1 MIKQRLC
8 AAASVLVLLLSILA
22 LSTPV
27 AEAASTTVA
36 VDNIVLGAGA
46 GGSVAIRVQNITAP
60 NGLGACWFTITYN
73 PAVIKVEGVLA
84 GDAPFGIPTS
94 NVTAGSVILFTA
106 QGTQIP
112 GPKGDIVVARLDVTA
127 LAMGSTALTLTI
139 NPGGLIDTYGNNI
152 PAVVVNGGVSVV
164 AGAAA
169 KLAFTT
175 QPSSSNTAGAPLGT
189 QPVVKIQDA
198 GGNTVTTST
207 AAVTLAIT
215 GSSGVALW
223 GTTTVNAV
231 NGVATFS
238 GLSVN
243 LAGSGNTLTA
253 TSGALTAATSSP
265 FTVVAG
271 AAAKLVFTTQPGSNT
286 VGAPLGTQ
294 PVVTIQDAGGNTVT
308 TSMAAVTL
316 ALTRTGFIGAALSG
330 TTTVNVVNGVATFS
344 GLSVNLVGSG
354 YTLKATS
361 GALTAA
367 TSSAFDVVPRVAA
380 KLAFTTQ
387 PSSSNTAGAP
397 LGTQPVVTIQ
407 DAGGNTVTTAT
418 AAVTLAITLGT
429 GASGAALSGNTTV
442 NAVNGVA
449 TFSGLSVNLVGSG
462 YTLGATSG
470 ALTPATSSAFTVTA
484 GAAAKLAFTT
494 QPSSSNTAGASF
506 DTQPVVTIQD
516 AGGNTVTTSTAAVT
530 LAITP
535 GTGASGAALSGNT
548 TVNVVNGVATF
559 SGLSVNLA
567 GSDYTL
573 GATSGAL
580 TPATSSAFTVVA
592 GAAAKLAFTTQPSG
606 NRAGAP
612 LGTQPVVTIKDAD
625 GNTVSTSA
633 AVTLAITPYTGASG
647 AALSGTITVSA
658 VNGVASFSGLS
669 VNRAG
674 SGYTLRA
681 TSGELAPA
689 TSSAFDV
696 VRRPMNVWIIILP
709 IIFVEIC
716 VLVYLFVIRPAMRRR
731 KA

>member
-1 MIKQRLC
+1 MKGPPPSALKNSGSRSCPTLCRQSGRGTIIKQRLC

-73 PAVIKVEGVLA
+73 PAVIKVKGVLA

-308 TSMAAVTL
+308 TS
-316 ALTRTGFIGAALSG
+316 
-330 TTTVNVVNGVATFS
+330 
-344 GLSVNLVGSG
+344 
-354 YTLKATS
+354 
-361 GALTAA
+361 
-367 TSSAFDVVPRVAA
+367 
-380 KLAFTTQ
+380 
-387 PSSSNTAGAP
+387 
-397 LGTQPVVTIQ
+397 
-407 DAGGNTVTTAT
+407 
-418 AAVTLAITLGT
+418 
-429 GASGAALSGNTTV
+429 
-442 NAVNGVA
+442 
-449 TFSGLSVNLVGSG
+449 
-462 YTLGATSG
+462 
-470 ALTPATSSAFTVTA
+470 
-484 GAAAKLAFTT
+484 
-494 QPSSSNTAGASF
+494 
-506 DTQPVVTIQD
+506 
-516 AGGNTVTTSTAAVT
+516 TAAVT

>member
-215 GSSGVALW
+215 GSSGVAL
-223 GTTTVNAV
+223 
-231 NGVATFS
+231 
-238 GLSVN
+238 
-243 LAGSGNTLTA
+243 
-253 TSGALTAATSSP
+253 
-265 FTVVAG
+265 
-271 AAAKLVFTTQPGSNT
+271 
-286 VGAPLGTQ
+286 
-294 PVVTIQDAGGNTVT
+294 
-308 TSMAAVTL
+308 
-316 ALTRTGFIGAALSG
+316 SG

-407 DAGGNTVTTAT
+407 DAGGNTVTTST